1 MSSQKTK
8 VCLSG
13 SFMIL
18 KHIYLTIVFKCFC
31 FQNVSQTEAME
42 ILQLI
47 IIIDTGYCLL
57 FLPQFSWD
65 KKRGGGQHLIL
76 IEYYQQLW
84 ELACSS
90 VSTMLI
96 CLYIVLL
103 PRIRNLL
110 FEMFVM
116 HFSGRHRA
124 HGKFRFSRLQ
134 IFYILGSYI
143 SWQVKLNKSEI
154 HL

>member
-1 MSSQKTK
+1 MLLLSERVLDRSNGDIAVDHYHRYRVLSIIPSS
-8 VCLSG
+8 V
-13 SFMIL
+13 FMG
-18 KHIYLTIVFKCFC
+18 K
-31 FQNVSQTEAME
+31 EE
-42 ILQLI
+42 
-47 IIIDTGYCLL
+47 GE
-57 FLPQFSWD
+57 
-65 KKRGGGQHLIL
+65 KKGGGQHLIL

-116 HFSGRHRA
+116 HLSGRH
-124 HGKFRFSRLQ
+124 
-134 IFYILGSYI
+134 
-143 SWQVKLNKSEI
+143 
-154 HL
+154 

>member
-1 MSSQKTK
+1 MLLLSERVLDRSNGDIAVDHYHRYRVLSIIPSSVFMGKDEK
-8 VCLSG
+8 V
-13 SFMIL
+13 
-18 KHIYLTIVFKCFC
+18 K
-31 FQNVSQTEAME
+31 E
-42 ILQLI
+42 
-47 IIIDTGYCLL
+47 
-57 FLPQFSWD
+57 
-65 KKRGGGQHLIL
+65 KKKGGGHLIL
-76 IEYYQQLW
+76 IYHQQQW
-84 ELACSS
+84 ELTCSS

-96 CLYIVLL
+96 CLFIVLL

-143 SWQVKLNKSEI
+143 SW
-154 HL
+154 